1 MIFKPFTHLARQGIS
16 KTFTHGYAQ
25 SVVAASQSSYASST
39 TPFGPFGN
47 HSNSR
52 FGKTGT
58 LPPHNAFHNASNS
71 AGNAYKSGQNTHN
84 VDFVDGSD
92 AGLVAYYEAWQR
104 QQQLGEGKE
113 WKQFQFAKRIG
124 WTSPASILDGKGK
137 EKGDIAELGDA
148 ALISRKK
155 DQAYS
160 VAVADRNHDTDLAE
174 IKTAAPS
181 ISDESLNEKNHDIRW
196 STALRQEGNARLN
209 FDHQVEI
216 TEKPVLDF
224 ANLEP
229 EPPISSAGTKI
240 ASSLSASSVQTTV
253 PRDSAAVAPSENA
266 DSLALSD
273 HISMLSDSRRF
284 AEIPPAFASMLANGL
299 VPSVKAYNAL
309 LAAAIHLPA
318 AKHQIIPKALN
329 VYSDMLKRNQIPDT
343 TFYSAIIQ
351 LLSHRAL
358 DIFTMKTA
366 MDQRRL
372 RFGGLRE
379 SGEFLFPS
387 NVAEYEILVED
398 DALTTAVKIFD
409 TSITKQKT
417 RMYSSETYQP
427 LIIACAMY
435 GRVQEMIQTYSHM
448 EKHKVIPTA
457 AIFPAMIA
465 AFGKIGDISSAVEC
479 YNEYKRLAIADDAG
493 ELAVIDRKDNEVY
506 AAVVAAY
513 LANGNKDGGH
523 KFFAKIVD
531 SYITAPESQK
541 QHLEAVR
548 DSIVLDA
555 LTQAYLDAGD
565 FAEAFRTAKEESLT
579 PLIRSRAMI
588 RICTAAADNNETD
601 LAYKSYESIGPISTE
616 TSVATLAMLALHVR
630 QGNVDLARE
639 FWETL
644 NSSPNLDA
652 LTVEPAIMYAIALI
666 GSGNIDEGLMRS
678 RQAFARIRAYA
689 KSVNRDLEVADEID
703 EGIELV
709 GAFLAD
715 RKLVPSP
722 QACMSF
728 LGAMIENGG
737 LVSPVAEQLLSGISS
752 ENISNLSWQDLTL
765 ALQIEAEIVGQ
776 AKEVHDVVHLDRFAS
791 ILKSVIGNGIAIDDP
806 TVELIECALEKLPP
820 QRSDLLNRWQ
830 DYRYAVVQPVN
841 SPAIFPPMVSPGNT
855 INSGDSDS
863 FDPYSATTDYKGSA
877 LIAEELE
884 IHRPRS
890 DAGLNE
896 ALIRYRN
903 MRRAGRHPRYTVYA
917 KLISS
922 AAKEGRG
929 NLIFDIL
936 GMARQDIPLLPQYSV
951 VRFGWSAILD
961 SMVGACLTLGNRT
974 FASQYHQ
981 ELLDM
986 GSAPTA
992 NTFGLYITTMKDSAK
1007 TFDEATEAVK
1017 IFHRAKS
1024 EGVEPSSFL
1033 YNALIGKLGKARRI
1047 DDCLYFF
1054 GEMRSLG
1061 IRPTS
1066 VTYGT
1071 IVNALCRVSD
1081 ERFAEELFEEMETMS
1096 NYKPRPAPYNSLM
1109 QFYLTTKRDRGKVL
1123 SYYERMRS
1131 KNIRPTMH
1139 TYKLLIDTHAT
1150 LDPINLAAAEGV
1162 LDTIRASGQTP
1173 EAIHYASLIHAKG
1186 CALHDMAG
1194 ARQIFDKVLATKEIR
1209 PQACLY
1215 QALFESMV
1223 ANHCVKETEEVLEDM
1238 SARRVEM
1245 TPYIANTLIH
1255 GWAMAKN
1262 IAKSKAVYES
1272 VCIDKREPST
1282 YEAITRAFLTVEDRD
1297 SALGSVG
1304 EMLSR
1309 GYPSAVSGKILDLL
1323 GHGISRSSTVVP
1335 TAFSI

>member
-52 FGKTGT
+52 FGKSGT
-58 LPPHNAFHNASNS
+58 LPLHNAFHNTSNS
-71 AGNAYKSGQNTHN
+71 GNNAYKSGQNAHN
-84 VDFVDGSD
+84 VEVFDSSD

-124 WTSPASILDGKGK
+124 WTSPASKLDGKGK
-137 EKGDIAELGDA
+137 EKEDIVELEDA

-160 VAVADRNHDTDLAE
+160 AAVVDRNHDTLLAE
-174 IKTAAPS
+174 IKPSAPS
-181 ISDESLNEKNHDIRW
+181 ISDESLNEENHDIRW
-196 STALRQEGNARLN
+196 STALRQEGIARLHL
-209 FDHQVEI
+209 DHHQVEI
-216 TEKPVLDF
+216 TEKPVLDS

-229 EPPISSAGTKI
+229 EPPVFSAGTKI
-240 ASSLSASSVQTTV
+240 DSSLFTSPVQTTV
-253 PRDSAAVAPSENA
+253 PHDSAALTPSQNA
-266 DSLALSD
+266 NSLALSD
-273 HISMLSDSRRF
+273 HISKLCDSRRF
-284 AEIPPAFASMLANGL
+284 TEIPPAFASMLANGIL
-299 VPSVKAYNAL
+299 PSVKAYNAL

-318 AKHQIIPKALN
+318 AKHQIVPKALN

-358 DIFTMKTA
+358 DIFKMKTA

-387 NVAEYEILVED
+387 NAAEYEILVED
-398 DALTTAVKIFD
+398 DALTTAIKIFD
-409 TSITKQKT
+409 TSITNQKT
-417 RMYSSETYQP
+417 RTYSSETYQP
-427 LIIACAMY
+427 LITACAMY
-435 GRVQEMIQTYSHM
+435 GRVYEMIQTYSHM
-448 EKHKVIPTA
+448 ETHKVTPTA

-465 AFGKIGDISSAVEC
+465 AFGKIGDLSSAVEC

-493 ELAVIDRKDNEVY
+493 EFAVIDRKDDEVY
-506 AAVVAAY
+506 TAVVAAY
-513 LANGNKDGGH
+513 LANGNNDGGH

-531 SYITAPESQK
+531 SYISAQENQK

-555 LTQAYLDAGD
+555 LIQTCLDAGN
-565 FAEAFRTAKEESLT
+565 FAEAFRTAQEQSLT
-579 PLIRSRAMI
+579 PSIRSRAMI
-588 RICTAAADNNETD
+588 RLCTAAADKNEAD

-616 TSVATLAMLALHVR
+616 SSVATLAMLALHVR

-639 FWETL
+639 FWEIL
-644 NSSPNLDA
+644 NSSPHLDA

-666 GSGNIDEGLMRS
+666 GSGNTDEGLIRS
-678 RQAFARIRAYA
+678 RQAFARIRAHA
-689 KSVNRDLEVADEID
+689 RSVNRELEVAEEID

-737 LVSPVAEQLLSGISS
+737 LVSPVAEQLLAGISS

-765 ALQIEAEIVGQ
+765 ALQIEAEIVGR
-776 AKEVHDVVHLDRFAS
+776 AKEAHDVVHQDRFAS
-791 ILKSVIGNGIAIDDP
+791 ILKSVIGNGVAIDEP
-806 TVELIECALEKLPP
+806 TLELIERALEKLPP

-830 DYRYAVVQPVN
+830 NYRYAAVQPVN
-841 SPAIFPPMVSPGNT
+841 SLAVLPPRVSPGNT
-855 INSGDSDS
+855 INSSDSDS

-896 ALIRYRN
+896 ALIRHRN

-951 VRFGWSAILD
+951 VRNGWSAILD

-1047 DDCLYFF
+1047 DDCLYYFD
-1054 GEMRSLG
+1054 EMRSLG

-1071 IVNALCRVSD
+1071 IVNALCRVSG
-1081 ERFAEELFEEMETMS
+1081 ERFAEKLFEEMETMS

-1150 LDPINLAAAEGV
+1150 LDPIDLAAAEGV
-1162 LDTIRASGQTP
+1162 LDTIRASGQKP

-1194 ARQIFDKVLATKEIR
+1194 AREIFDKVLTTKEIH

-1238 SARRVEM
+1238 SARRVEV

-1272 VCIDKREPST
+1272 VCIEKREPST

-1297 SALGSVG
+1297 SALGSVA

-1323 GHGISRSSTVVP
+1323 GLGISRSN
-1335 TAFSI
+1335 TAVMAL

>member
-1 MIFKPFTHLARQGIS
+1 MIFKPFTHIARQGIS

-39 TPFGPFGN
+39 TSFGPFGN
-47 HSNSR
+47 HGSNR
-52 FGKTGT
+52 FGKQGT
-58 LPPHNAFHNASNS
+58 LPLHNAFLSTSNS
-71 AGNAYKSGQNTHN
+71 AGNAYKSCQNTHN
-84 VDFVDGSD
+84 AEVVYGSD

-124 WTSPASILDGKGK
+124 WTPPASVADGQRK
-137 EKGDIAELGDA
+137 ENGDIVDEGDA
-148 ALISRKK
+148 TLNARKK
-155 DQAYS
+155 DHAYS
-160 VAVADRNHDTDLAE
+160 AAVVDRNHDPVLAE
-174 IKTAAPS
+174 TKTTVPS
-181 ISDESLNEKNHDIRW
+181 ILDEPINEESHDIWR
-196 STALRQEGNARLN
+196 STAPRQEGSVRLS
-209 FDHQVEI
+209 FDPPVEV
-216 TEKPVLDF
+216 TEKPVLDS
-224 ANLEP
+224 ANSELEP
-229 EPPISSAGTKI
+229 SKISAGVKND
-240 ASSLSASSVQTTV
+240 SSPSTHSVQTAV
-253 PRDSAAVAPSENA
+253 PDDTATLTPRQIA

-273 HISMLSDSRRF
+273 HISMLGDSKRF
-284 AEIPPAFASMLANGL
+284 AEIPPAFASMLAKGL
-299 VPSVKAYNAL
+299 SPTVKAYNAL

-318 AKHQIIPKALN
+318 AKSQLVPKALN

-343 TFYSAIIQ
+343 TFYSTIIQ

-358 DIFTMKTA
+358 DIFRMKTA
-366 MDQRRL
+366 MDHRRL

-387 NVAEYEILVED
+387 DAAEYEILIED

-409 TSITKQKT
+409 SSITEHKT

-427 LIIACAMY
+427 LITACAMY
-435 GRVQEMIQTYSHM
+435 GRVDEMIQTYSHM
-448 EKHKVIPTA
+448 ETHKVTPPA

-465 AFGKIGDISSAVEC
+465 AFGKIGDLSSAVEC

-493 ELAVIDRKDNEVY
+493 ELAVIDRKDSEVY

-513 LANGNKDGGH
+513 LANGNKDGGQ

-531 SYITAPESQK
+531 SYIVAPENQR

-548 DSIVLDA
+548 DSVVLDA
-555 LTQAYLDAGD
+555 LVQACLDAGN
-565 FAEAFRTAKEESLT
+565 FAEAFRTAQEQSLT
-579 PLIRSRAMI
+579 PIIRSRAMI
-588 RICTAAADNNETD
+588 RICTAAADNNESD
-601 LAYKSYESIGPISTE
+601 LAYKSYESIGPVSTE

-639 FWETL
+639 FWEIL
-644 NSSPNLDA
+644 DSSPHPDA

-666 GSGNIDEGLMRS
+666 GSGNTDEGLMRS
-678 RQAFARIRAYA
+678 RQAFARIRAFA
-689 KSVNRDLEVADEID
+689 KSVNRELEVAEEID

-709 GAFLAD
+709 GAFLGD

-728 LGAMIENGG
+728 LAAMIENGG
-737 LVSPVAEQLLSGISS
+737 LVSPVAEQLLAGISF
-752 ENISNLSWQDLTL
+752 EDISSLSWEDLTL

-776 AKEVHDVVHLDRFAS
+776 ANGVHDVAHLDRFAS
-791 ILKSVIGNGIAIDDP
+791 ILKSVIGNGIAIDEP
-806 TVELIECALEKLPP
+806 TLEHIESALEKLPP
-820 QRSDLLNRWQ
+820 QQSDLLSRWQ
-830 DYRYAVVQPVN
+830 SYKYAASQPILQKISSRVSSVN
-841 SPAIFPPMVSPGNT
+841 TTYSS
-855 INSGDSDS
+855 DSDS

-884 IHRPRS
+884 IQRPRS
-890 DAGLNE
+890 DEGLNE

-951 VRFGWSAILD
+951 VRYGWSAILD
-961 SMVGACLTLGNRT
+961 SMVGACLTLGNRK

-1047 DDCLYFF
+1047 DDCLYYF

-1139 TYKLLIDTHAT
+1139 TFKLLIDTHAT
-1150 LDPINLAAAEGV
+1150 LDPIDLSAAEGV
-1162 LDTIRASGQTP
+1162 LDTIRASGQKP
-1173 EAIHYASLIHAKG
+1173 EAVHYASLIHAKG

-1194 ARQIFDKVLATKEIR
+1194 ARQIFDNVLTAKEIR

-1238 SARRVEM
+1238 SARKVEM

-1272 VCIDKREPST
+1272 VSIEKREPST

-1297 SALGSVG
+1297 SALGSVR

-1323 GHGISRSSTVVP
+1323 GHGMSRSN
-1335 TAFSI
+1335 TAVAMALSA

>member
-39 TPFGPFGN
+39 TSFGSFGN
-47 HSNSR
+47 HGNNR
-52 FGKTGT
+52 FGKQGT
-58 LPPHNAFHNASNS
+58 LPLHNAFLNTSNS
-71 AGNAYKSGQNTHN
+71 AGNAYKPCQSTHN
-84 VDFVDGSD
+84 AEVVDGSD

-124 WTSPASILDGKGK
+124 WTPPASVADGKRK
-137 EKGDIAELGDA
+137 ENEAIVDEGDA
-148 ALISRKK
+148 ALIARKK
-155 DQAYS
+155 DPAYS
-160 VAVADRNHDTDLAE
+160 AAVVDRNHDPVLAE
-174 IKTAAPS
+174 IKTTAPS
-181 ISDESLNEKNHDIRW
+181 TLDESINEESHDIWRP
-196 STALRQEGNARLN
+196 TAPRQEGNVRLN
-209 FDHQVEI
+209 FERQVEI
-216 TEKPVLDF
+216 TEKPVLDS

-229 EPPISSAGTKI
+229 EPPKISAGIKND
-240 ASSLSASSVQTTV
+240 SSPSTHSVQTAVSYDTV
-253 PRDSAAVAPSENA
+253 ALTPRQNA
-266 DSLALSD
+266 DLLALSD
-273 HISMLSDSRRF
+273 HISMLGDSRRF
-284 AEIPPAFASMLANGL
+284 AEIPPAFASMLGKGL
-299 VPSVKAYNAL
+299 TPTVKAYNAL

-318 AKHQIIPKALN
+318 AKYQLVPKALN
-329 VYSDMLKRNQIPDT
+329 VYSDMLKRNQVPDT
-343 TFYSAIIQ
+343 TFYSSIIQ

-358 DIFTMKTA
+358 DIFRMKTA
-366 MDQRRL
+366 MDHRRL

-387 NVAEYEILVED
+387 DAAEYEILVED
-398 DALTTAVKIFD
+398 DCLTTAVKIFES
-409 TSITKQKT
+409 SITKQKT

-427 LIIACAMY
+427 LITACAMY
-435 GRVQEMIQTYSHM
+435 GRVDEMIQTYSHM
-448 EKHKVIPTA
+448 ETHKVIPTA

-465 AFGKIGDISSAVEC
+465 AFGKIGDLSSAVEC

-493 ELAVIDRKDNEVY
+493 ELAVIDRKDSEVY

-513 LANGNKDGGH
+513 LAKGNKDGGH

-531 SYITAPESQK
+531 SYIVAPENQK

-548 DSIVLDA
+548 DSVVLDA
-555 LTQAYLDAGD
+555 LVQACLDAGN
-565 FAEAFRTAKEESLT
+565 FAEAFSTAKEQSLT
-579 PLIRSRAMI
+579 PLTRSRAMI
-588 RICTAAADNNETD
+588 RICTAAADNNESD
-601 LAYKSYESIGPISTE
+601 LAYKSYESIGPVSTE

-630 QGNVDLARE
+630 RGNVDLARE
-639 FWETL
+639 FWEIL
-644 NSSPNLDA
+644 DSSPYPDA

-666 GSGNIDEGLMRS
+666 GSGNTDEGLMRS

-689 KSVNRDLEVADEID
+689 KSVNRELEVAEEID

-728 LGAMIENGG
+728 LAAMIENGG
-737 LVSPVAEQLLSGISS
+737 LVSPVAEQLLAGISS
-752 ENISNLSWQDLTL
+752 EDVSSLSWQDLTL

-776 AKEVHDVVHLDRFAS
+776 ANEVQDVSHLDRFSA
-791 ILKSVIGNGIAIDDP
+791 ILKSVIRNGIAIDEP
-806 TVELIECALEKLPP
+806 TVKHIECALEKLPP
-820 QRSDLLNRWQ
+820 QRSDLLNIWQ
-830 DYRYAVVQPVN
+830 SYRYAALQPILQPISSRVSSVN
-841 SPAIFPPMVSPGNT
+841 T
-855 INSGDSDS
+855 TNSSDSDS
-863 FDPYSATTDYKGSA
+863 FDPYSVTTDYKGSA

-884 IHRPRS
+884 IQRPRS
-890 DAGLNE
+890 DEGLNE

-951 VRFGWSAILD
+951 VRYGWSAILD
-961 SMVGACLTLGNRT
+961 SMVGACLTLGNRK

-1047 DDCLYFF
+1047 DDCLYYF

-1139 TYKLLIDTHAT
+1139 TFKLLIDTHAT
-1150 LDPINLAAAEGV
+1150 LDPIDLSAAEGV
-1162 LDTIRASGQTP
+1162 LDTIRASGQKP
-1173 EAIHYASLIHAKG
+1173 EAVHYASLIHAKG

-1194 ARQIFDKVLATKEIR
+1194 ARQIFDKVLTTKEIR

-1272 VCIDKREPST
+1272 VSIEKREPST

-1297 SALGSVG
+1297 SALGSVR

-1323 GHGISRSSTVVP
+1323 GHGMSRPNTAIAMALST
-1335 TAFSI
+1335 

>member
-39 TPFGPFGN
+39 TSFGPFGS

-52 FGKTGT
+52 FGKQGT
-58 LPPHNAFHNASNS
+58 LPPHNAFLNTSNS
-71 AGNAYKSGQNTHN
+71 AGNAYKPCQNTHTTEV
-84 VDFVDGSD
+84 VDVSD

-104 QQQLGEGKE
+104 QQQLGEGRE

-124 WTSPASILDGKGK
+124 WKPPASVVDSKGK
-137 EKGDIAELGDA
+137 EKEDMFDEGDA

-155 DQAYS
+155 DQVSSA
-160 VAVADRNHDTDLAE
+160 AVVDRNPDTVIVE
-174 IKTAAPS
+174 IKTTAPS
-181 ISDESLNEKNHDIRW
+181 ILDESIKEENQDIWRP
-196 STALRQEGNARLN
+196 TALRQEGNLRL
-209 FDHQVEI
+209 DLDRQVEI
-216 TEKPVLDF
+216 TEKPVLYS

-229 EPPISSAGTKI
+229 EPPKISAGI
-240 ASSLSASSVQTTV
+240 IIGSSHSTDSVQTTV
-253 PRDSAAVAPSENA
+253 PYDTAALTPRQNA

-273 HISMLSDSRRF
+273 HISMLGDSRLF
-284 AEIPPAFASMLANGL
+284 AEIPPAFASMLAKGL
-299 VPSVKAYNAL
+299 TPTVKAYNAL

-318 AKHQIIPKALN
+318 ANHQIVPKALN
-329 VYSDMLKRNQIPDT
+329 VYSDLLKRNQIPDT
-343 TFYSAIIQ
+343 TFYSEIIQ

-358 DIFTMKTA
+358 DIFRMKTA
-366 MDQRRL
+366 MDHRRL

-387 NVAEYEILVED
+387 DAAEYEILVVD

-409 TSITKQKT
+409 SSITKQKAS
-417 RMYSSETYQP
+417 MYSAETYQP

-435 GRVQEMIQTYSHM
+435 GRVCEMIHIYSHM
-448 EKHKVIPTA
+448 ETHEVTPTA

-465 AFGKIGDISSAVEC
+465 AFGKIGDLSSVVEC
-479 YNEYKRLAIADDAG
+479 YNEYKRLAISDDAG
-493 ELAVIDRKDNEVY
+493 ELALIDRKDNEVY

-513 LANGNKDGGH
+513 LANGNKDGGY

-531 SYITAPESQK
+531 SYMVAPENQK

-548 DSIVLDA
+548 DSVVLDA
-555 LTQAYLDAGD
+555 LVKACLDAGN
-565 FAEAFRTAKEESLT
+565 FVEAFMTAKEQSLT

-601 LAYKSYESIGPISTE
+601 LANKSYESIGPVSAE

-630 QGNVDLARE
+630 RGNVDLARE
-639 FWETL
+639 FWEIL
-644 NSSPNLDA
+644 DSSPHLDA

-666 GSGNIDEGLMRS
+666 GSGNTDEGLMRS
-678 RQAFARIRAYA
+678 RQAFARVRAYA
-689 KSVNRDLEVADEID
+689 KSVNRELEVAEEID

-709 GAFLAD
+709 GTFLAD
-715 RKLVPSP
+715 RKFVPSP

-728 LGAMIENGG
+728 LAAMIENGG
-737 LVSPVAEQLLSGISS
+737 LVSPVAEQLLAGISS
-752 ENISNLSWQDLTL
+752 RDISTLSWQDLTL
-765 ALQIEAEIVGQ
+765 ALRIEAEIVGQ
-776 AKEVHDVVHLDRFAS
+776 ANEVHDVAHLDRFSS
-791 ILKSVIGNGIAIDDP
+791 ILKSIIGNGIAIDEP
-806 TVELIECALEKLPP
+806 TVEHIECALVKLPP
-820 QRSDLLNRWQ
+820 QRSDLLNSWQ
-830 DYRYAVVQPVN
+830 NYRYAAIQPISSRVSSVN
-841 SPAIFPPMVSPGNT
+841 TTHSS
-855 INSGDSDS
+855 DSDS
-863 FDPYSATTDYKGSA
+863 LDPYSVTTDYKGSD

-929 NLIFDIL
+929 NLVFDIL
-936 GMARQDIPLLPQYSV
+936 GTARQDIPLLPQYSV
-951 VRFGWSAILD
+951 VRHGWSAILD
-961 SMVGACLTLGNRT
+961 SMVGACLTLGNRK

-1007 TFDEATEAVK
+1007 TFDEATDAVK

-1047 DDCLYFF
+1047 DDCLYYFD
-1054 GEMRSLG
+1054 EMRSLD

-1081 ERFAEELFEEMETMS
+1081 ERFAEDLFEEMETMS

-1139 TYKLLIDTHAT
+1139 TFKLLIDTHAT
-1150 LDPINLAAAEGV
+1150 LDPIDLSAAEGV
-1162 LDTIRASGQTP
+1162 LDTIRASGQKP
-1173 EAIHYASLIHAKG
+1173 EAVHYASLIHAKG

-1194 ARQIFDKVLATKEIR
+1194 ARQIFDKVLATEEIR

-1223 ANHCVKETEEVLEDM
+1223 ANHCAKETEEVLEDM

-1272 VCIDKREPST
+1272 VSIEKREPST

-1297 SALGSVG
+1297 SALGSVR

-1323 GHGISRSSTVVP
+1323 GHGMSRSNTAVAMAPST
-1335 TAFSI
+1335 

>member
-1 MIFKPFTHLARQGIS
+1 MIFKPFTHLARQGIA

-25 SVVAASQSSYASST
+25 SVVAASQSSYASSI
-39 TPFGPFGN
+39 TPLGPFGN

-52 FGKTGT
+52 FGKSGT
-58 LPPHNAFHNASNS
+58 LPLHSAFHNTSNS
-71 AGNAYKSGQNTHN
+71 AGHVYKSGQNTHN
-84 VDFVDGSD
+84 AEIIDGPD
-92 AGLVAYYEAWQR
+92 AGLIAYYEAWQK

-124 WTSPASILDGKGK
+124 WTSPASVVDGERK
-137 EKGDIAELGDA
+137 EKDIVDFEDT
-148 ALISRKK
+148 ALISKRK
-155 DQAYS
+155 DQAHS
-160 VAVADRNHDTDLAE
+160 AAVADRNHGTVLAE
-174 IKTAAPS
+174 IKTTAPS
-181 ISDESLNEKNHDIRW
+181 ILDGSVNEETHDIRW
-196 STALRQEGNARLN
+196 STALRQEGNLRLN
-209 FDHQVEI
+209 LDHQVEI
-216 TEKPVLDF
+216 TEKPVLDS

-229 EPPISSAGTKI
+229 EPRIFSAGTKVATTI
-240 ASSLSASSVQTTV
+240 STSSVQTTV
-253 PRDSAAVAPSENA
+253 PSDIVALTPRQNGE
-266 DSLALSD
+266 SLALSD
-273 HISMLSDSRRF
+273 HFSMLSDSKCF
-284 AEIPPAFASMLANGL
+284 AEIPPAFASMLAEGF
-299 VPSVKAYNAL
+299 VPSVQAYNAL

-318 AKHQIIPKALN
+318 AKHQRVPKALN
-329 VYSDMLKRNQIPDT
+329 VYSDMLRRNQIPDT
-343 TFYSAIIQ
+343 AFYSAIIQ

-358 DIFTMKTA
+358 DIFRMKTA

-387 NVAEYEILVED
+387 NAAEYEILVED
-398 DALTTAVKIFD
+398 NALTTAVKVFD
-409 TSITKQKT
+409 SSVIQQKT
-417 RMYSSETYQP
+417 RIYSSETYQP
-427 LIIACAMY
+427 LITACAMY
-435 GRVQEMIQTYSHM
+435 GRVHEMIRTYSHM
-448 EKHKVIPTA
+448 ETNKVTPTA

-465 AFGKIGDISSAVEC
+465 AFGKIGDLSSAVEC

-506 AAVVAAY
+506 AAVVEAY

-531 SYITAPESQK
+531 SYTTAPENQK
-541 QHLEAVR
+541 QHLEAVQ

-555 LTQAYLDAGD
+555 LIQACLDAGN
-565 FAEAFRTAKEESLT
+565 FAEAFRTAKEQNLT
-579 PLIRSRAMI
+579 PLIRSRAMT
-588 RICTAAADNNETD
+588 RICTAAADNNEIN

-639 FWETL
+639 FWEIL
-644 NSSPNLDA
+644 DSSPHLDA
-652 LTVEPAIMYAIALI
+652 LTVEPAIMYAVALI
-666 GSGNIDEGLMRS
+666 GSGNTDEGLMRS
-678 RQAFARIRAYA
+678 RQAFTRIRAYA
-689 KSVNRDLEVADEID
+689 KSVNRELEAADEID

-715 RKLVPSP
+715 RKFVPSP

-728 LGAMIENGG
+728 LAAMIENGG
-737 LVSPVAEQLLSGISS
+737 LVSPVAEQLLAGISS

-776 AKEVHDVVHLDRFAS
+776 AKEAHDVAHLDRFAT
-791 ILKSVIGNGIAIDDP
+791 ILNSVIGNGIGIDEP
-806 TVELIECALEKLPP
+806 TIELIEHALEKLPP
-820 QRSDLLNRWQ
+820 QRSDLLNIWQ
-830 DYRYAVVQPVN
+830 NYKYAAVQPLN
-841 SPAIFPPMVSPGNT
+841 SPAILPPRVSPVNT
-855 INSGDSDS
+855 ANSSDSES

-903 MRRAGRHPRYTVYA
+903 MRRAGRHPRYAVYA

-929 NLIFDIL
+929 NLVFDIL

-951 VRFGWSAILD
+951 VRYGWSAILD
-961 SMVGACLTLGNRT
+961 SMVAACLTLGNRK

-986 GSAPTA
+986 GSSPTA

-1024 EGVEPSSFL
+1024 EGVELSSFL

-1047 DDCLYFF
+1047 DDCLYYF

-1081 ERFAEELFEEMETMS
+1081 ERFAEELFEEMETMP

-1109 QFYLTTKRDRGKVL
+1109 QFYLTTQRNRGKVL
-1123 SYYERMRS
+1123 SYYEQMCS
-1131 KNIRPTMH
+1131 KKIRPTMH

-1150 LDPINLAAAEGV
+1150 LDPIDLAAAEGV
-1162 LDTIRASGQTP
+1162 LDTIRASGQKP

-1194 ARQIFDKVLATKEIR
+1194 ARQIFDKVLATEEIR

-1272 VCIDKREPST
+1272 VCIEKREPST

-1297 SALGSVG
+1297 SALGSVR

-1323 GHGISRSSTVVP
+1323 GHGMSRSN
-1335 TAFSI
+1335 AAAAMALSI

>member
-52 FGKTGT
+52 FGKSGT
-58 LPPHNAFHNASNS
+58 LPLHNAFHNTSNS
-71 AGNAYKSGQNTHN
+71 GNNAYKSGQNTHN
-84 VDFVDGSD
+84 VEVFDSSD

-124 WTSPASILDGKGK
+124 WTSPASMLDGKGK
-137 EKGDIAELGDA
+137 EKEDIVELEDA

-160 VAVADRNHDTDLAE
+160 AAVVDRNHDTLLAE
-174 IKTAAPS
+174 IKPSAPS
-181 ISDESLNEKNHDIRW
+181 ISDESPNEENHDIRW
-196 STALRQEGNARLN
+196 STALRQEGNARLHL
-209 FDHQVEI
+209 DHHQVEI
-216 TEKPVLDF
+216 TEKPVLDS

-229 EPPISSAGTKI
+229 EPPVFSAGTKI
-240 ASSLSASSVQTTV
+240 DSSLFTSPVQTTV
-253 PRDSAAVAPSENA
+253 PHDPAALTPSQNA
-266 DSLALSD
+266 NSLVLSD
-273 HISMLSDSRRF
+273 HISKLCDSRRF
-284 AEIPPAFASMLANGL
+284 TEIPPAFASMLANGIL
-299 VPSVKAYNAL
+299 PSVKAYNAL

-318 AKHQIIPKALN
+318 AKHQIVPKALN

-358 DIFTMKTA
+358 DIFKMKTA

-387 NVAEYEILVED
+387 NAAEYEILVED

-409 TSITKQKT
+409 TSITNQKT
-417 RMYSSETYQP
+417 RTYSSETYQP
-427 LIIACAMY
+427 LITACAMY
-435 GRVQEMIQTYSHM
+435 GRVHEMIQTYSHM
-448 EKHKVIPTA
+448 ETHKVIPTA

-465 AFGKIGDISSAVEC
+465 AFGKIGDLSSAVEC

-493 ELAVIDRKDNEVY
+493 EFAVIDRKDNEVY
-506 AAVVAAY
+506 TAVVAAY
-513 LANGNKDGGH
+513 LANGNNDGGH

-531 SYITAPESQK
+531 SYISAQENQK
-541 QHLEAVR
+541 QHLEAVQ

-555 LTQAYLDAGD
+555 LIQTCLDAGN
-565 FAEAFRTAKEESLT
+565 FAEAFRTAQEQSLT
-579 PLIRSRAMI
+579 PSIRSRAMI
-588 RICTAAADNNETD
+588 RLCTAAADKNETD

-616 TSVATLAMLALHVR
+616 SSVATLAMLALHVR

-639 FWETL
+639 FWEIL
-644 NSSPNLDA
+644 NSSPHLDA
-652 LTVEPAIMYAIALI
+652 LTVEPTIMYAIALI
-666 GSGNIDEGLMRS
+666 GSGNTDEGLIRS
-678 RQAFARIRAYA
+678 RQAFARIRAHA
-689 KSVNRDLEVADEID
+689 RSVNRELEVAEEID

-737 LVSPVAEQLLSGISS
+737 LVSPVAEQLLAGISS

-776 AKEVHDVVHLDRFAS
+776 AKEAHDVVHQDRFAS
-791 ILKSVIGNGIAIDDP
+791 ILKSVIGNGVAIDEP
-806 TVELIECALEKLPP
+806 TLELIERALEKLPP
-820 QRSDLLNRWQ
+820 QQSDLLSRWQ
-830 DYRYAVVQPVN
+830 NYRYAAVQSVN
-841 SPAIFPPMVSPGNT
+841 SLAVLPPRVSPGNT
-855 INSGDSDS
+855 ITSSDSDS

-951 VRFGWSAILD
+951 VRNGWSAILD

-1047 DDCLYFF
+1047 DDCLYYF

-1081 ERFAEELFEEMETMS
+1081 ERFAEELFDEMETMS

-1150 LDPINLAAAEGV
+1150 LDPIDLAAAEGV
-1162 LDTIRASGQTP
+1162 LDTIRASGQKP

-1194 ARQIFDKVLATKEIR
+1194 AREIFDKVLTTKEIR

-1238 SARRVEM
+1238 SARRVEV

-1272 VCIDKREPST
+1272 VCIEKREPST

-1297 SALGSVG
+1297 SALGSVT

-1323 GHGISRSSTVVP
+1323 GLGISRSN
-1335 TAFSI
+1335 TAVMAL

>member
-39 TPFGPFGN
+39 TSFGSFGN
-47 HSNSR
+47 HGNNR
-52 FGKTGT
+52 FGKQGT
-58 LPPHNAFHNASNS
+58 LPLHNAFLNTSNS
-71 AGNAYKSGQNTHN
+71 AGNAYKPCQSTHN
-84 VDFVDGSD
+84 AEVVDGSD

-124 WTSPASILDGKGK
+124 WTPPASVADGKRK
-137 EKGDIAELGDA
+137 ENEATVDEGDA
-148 ALISRKK
+148 ALIARKK
-155 DQAYS
+155 DPAYS
-160 VAVADRNHDTDLAE
+160 AAVVDRNHDPELAE
-174 IKTAAPS
+174 IKTTAPS
-181 ISDESLNEKNHDIRW
+181 TLDESINEESHDIWRP
-196 STALRQEGNARLN
+196 TAPRQEGNVRLN
-209 FDHQVEI
+209 FERQVET
-216 TEKPVLDF
+216 TEIPVLDS

-229 EPPISSAGTKI
+229 EPPKISAGIKND
-240 ASSLSASSVQTTV
+240 SSPSTHSVQTAVPYDTV
-253 PRDSAAVAPSENA
+253 ALTPRQNA
-266 DSLALSD
+266 DLLALSD
-273 HISMLSDSRRF
+273 HISMLGDSRRF
-284 AEIPPAFASMLANGL
+284 AEIPPAFASMLGKGL
-299 VPSVKAYNAL
+299 TPTVKAYNAL

-318 AKHQIIPKALN
+318 AKYQLVPKALN
-329 VYSDMLKRNQIPDT
+329 VYSDMLKRNQVPDT
-343 TFYSAIIQ
+343 TFYSSIIQ

-358 DIFTMKTA
+358 DIFRMKTA
-366 MDQRRL
+366 MDHRRL

-387 NVAEYEILVED
+387 DAAEYEILVED
-398 DALTTAVKIFD
+398 DALTTAVKIFES
-409 TSITKQKT
+409 SITKQKT

-427 LIIACAMY
+427 LITACAMY
-435 GRVQEMIQTYSHM
+435 GRVDEMIQTYSHM
-448 EKHKVIPTA
+448 ETHKVIPTA

-465 AFGKIGDISSAVEC
+465 AFGKIGDLSSAVEC

-493 ELAVIDRKDNEVY
+493 ELAVIDRKDSEVY

-513 LANGNKDGGH
+513 LAKGNKDGGH

-531 SYITAPESQK
+531 SYIVAPENQR

-548 DSIVLDA
+548 DSVVLDA
-555 LTQAYLDAGD
+555 LVQACLDAGN
-565 FAEAFRTAKEESLT
+565 FAEAFSTAKEQSLT

-588 RICTAAADNNETD
+588 RICTAAADNNESD
-601 LAYKSYESIGPISTE
+601 LAYKSYESIGPVSTE

-630 QGNVDLARE
+630 RGNVDLARE
-639 FWETL
+639 FWEIL
-644 NSSPNLDA
+644 DSSPYPDA

-666 GSGNIDEGLMRS
+666 GSGNTDEGLMRS

-689 KSVNRDLEVADEID
+689 KSVNRELEVAEEID

-728 LGAMIENGG
+728 LAAMIENGG
-737 LVSPVAEQLLSGISS
+737 LVSPVAEQLLAGISS
-752 ENISNLSWQDLTL
+752 EDVSSLSWQDLTL

-776 AKEVHDVVHLDRFAS
+776 ANEVQDVSHLDRFSS
-791 ILKSVIGNGIAIDDP
+791 ILKSVIRNGIAIDEP
-806 TVELIECALEKLPP
+806 TVKHIECALEKLPP
-820 QRSDLLNRWQ
+820 QRSDLLNIWQ
-830 DYRYAVVQPVN
+830 SYRYAALQPILQPISSRVSSVN
-841 SPAIFPPMVSPGNT
+841 T
-855 INSGDSDS
+855 TNSSDSDS
-863 FDPYSATTDYKGSA
+863 FDPYSVTTDYKGSA

-884 IHRPRS
+884 IQRPRS
-890 DAGLNE
+890 DDGLNE

-951 VRFGWSAILD
+951 VRYGWSAILD
-961 SMVGACLTLGNRT
+961 SMVGACLTLGNRK

-1047 DDCLYFF
+1047 DDCLYYF

-1139 TYKLLIDTHAT
+1139 TFKLLIDTHAT
-1150 LDPINLAAAEGV
+1150 LDPIDLSAAEGV
-1162 LDTIRASGQTP
+1162 LDTIRASGQKP
-1173 EAIHYASLIHAKG
+1173 EAVHYASLIHAKG

-1194 ARQIFDKVLATKEIR
+1194 ARQIFDKVLTTKEIR

-1272 VCIDKREPST
+1272 VSIEKREPST

-1297 SALGSVG
+1297 SALGSVR

-1323 GHGISRSSTVVP
+1323 GHGMSRPNTAIAMALST
-1335 TAFSI
+1335 